1 VDLGLL
7 VSPVWV
13 LVVLIGSLYALI
25 SIVVFGPGASRPISI
40 ISAGCLGAIVGQ
52 IISDMFRF
60 HWLRVGDLHIF
71 QTAVGAITIVM
82 IGRYLAVR
90 KAVRIKG
97 AH

>member
-1 VDLGLL
+1 MDPGLL

-25 SIVVFGPGASRPISI
+25 SIVVFGPGASRPL
-40 ISAGCLGAIVGQ
+40 AVVCMGCLGAMIGQ

-60 HWLRVGDLHIF
+60 HWLRVGDFHLF